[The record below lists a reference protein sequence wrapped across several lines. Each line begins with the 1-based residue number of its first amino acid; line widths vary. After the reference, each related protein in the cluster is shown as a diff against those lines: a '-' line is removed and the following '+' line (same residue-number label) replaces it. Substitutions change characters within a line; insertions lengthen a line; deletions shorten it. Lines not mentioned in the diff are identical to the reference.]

1 MGLIHHLKTI
11 DQHLFRKSK
20 SIFFWSLTDLFRL
33 SEIVGTGTFV
43 NYENYSVLH
52 EYFLRDMANSSSS
65 YFPSIPVGFKRVQ
78 TAIGVCFEMATKLSG
93 TTERKFQG
101 TKRQDFFI
109 RTKSISFFR
118 LENQLKIKNQWP

>member
-1 MGLIHHLKTI
+1 M
-11 DQHLFRKSK
+11 
-20 SIFFWSLTDLFRL
+20 
-33 SEIVGTGTFV
+33 GTGTFV

-101 TKRQDFFI
+101 TKLQDFFI
-109 RTKSISFFR
+109 
-118 LENQLKIKNQWP
+118 

>member
-20 SIFFWSLTDLFRL
+20 SIFFWNLTDLFRL

-52 EYFLRDMANSSSS
+52 EYFLRDIANSSSS
-65 YFPSIPVGFKRVQ
+65 FFPSIPVGFKRVQ
-78 TAIGVCFEMATKLSG
+78 TAVGVCFVMATKLSG
-93 TTERKFQG
+93 TTERKYQG
-101 TKRQDFFI
+101 
-109 RTKSISFFR
+109 
-118 LENQLKIKNQWP
+118 IKL